1 MSDRYQSFTLSGPG
15 GFLSKQLGLPQPP
28 RLRRFEPGQPVL
40 DGPAFTGAAA
50 NGRLSE
56 ALDTVMRSIGAEVL
70 DTAPED
76 RTLGAIVYDATGID
90 SSERLKALYEFFHP
104 VIRSLKT
111 NGRVVVLGTAPEDCQ
126 SAREATAQRALEG
139 FTRSLGKEVRYGSA
153 VQLVY
158 VKPGAEDNTEST
170 LRFLLGAK
178 SAYVSGQV
186 VRIGEGSPALPED
199 WDRPLA
205 GKVVLVTGA
214 SRGIG
219 ESIATTVARD
229 GAHVV
234 CLDVPQAGET
244 LTKVANRIGGS
255 TLQADVT
262 DKEAPESIAKHLLE
276 RHGGVDVVIHNA
288 GVTRDKTLG
297 KMDDRQWGMVLD
309 INLSSQE
316 RINDA
321 LIEHKALRPN
331 GTIVSVSS
339 QSGIAGNAGQTNYGT
354 SKAGVIGMVQALGA
368 QLADIP
374 ATANAVAP
382 GFIETEMTAAMP
394 AFTREAGRR
403 LNSMVQG
410 GLPVDVAETISWLAS
425 PASAGLRGQVVR
437 VDGQSLIG
445 A

>member
-1 MSDRYQSFTLSGPG
+1 
-15 GFLSKQLGLPQPP
+15 
-28 RLRRFEPGQPVL
+28 
-40 DGPAFTGAAA
+40 
-50 NGRLSE
+50 
-56 ALDTVMRSIGAEVL
+56 MRSIGAEVL

-104 VIRSLKT
+104 IIRSLKT
-111 NGRVVVLGTAPEDCQ
+111 NGRVVVLGTAPEDCA

-158 VKPGAEDNTEST
+158 VKPGAEGNTEST

-186 VRIGEGSPALPED
+186 VRIGEGEPGPPRGLGPPAGRQGRAG
-199 WDRPLA
+199 DRRL
-205 GKVVLVTGA
+205 
-214 SRGIG
+214 
-219 ESIATTVARD
+219 ARD
-229 GAHVV
+229 RRVDRHHHRPRRRPRGLPRRAAGRRDAH
-234 CLDVPQAGET
+234 E
-244 LTKVANRIGGS
+244 GGQPHRRARRS
-255 TLQADVT
+255 RPTSPTRRRRRA
-262 DKEAPESIAKHLLE
+262 IAKHLLE

-321 LIEHKALRPN
+321 LIEQKVLRPN

-368 QLADIP
+368 A
-374 ATANAVAP
+374 ARGHP
-382 GFIETEMTAAMP
+382 GHRQRRRP
-394 AFTREAGRR
+394 GLHRDRDDGRHAR
-403 LNSMVQG
+403 LH
-410 GLPVDVAETISWLAS
+410 A
-425 PASAGLRGQVVR
+425 
-437 VDGQSLIG
+437 
-445 A
+445 